1 MDRSLAKRRRTKK
14 VVGKKAIPKK
24 AQPKRCEDR
33 TGMQNESKDD
43 RVYLVEWVGL
53 EHREKRRLDWGQPA
67 CRCVSQHSQ
76 AQSSKLLPSASPSAP
91 LLKESPNHKT
101 QGASQ
106 ILAQCTQEPLI
117 SSSELNTIN
126 KRSKDGDLQL
136 TQQESPM
143 RVQAVKIARTHRVE
157 FLLLSTV
164 TWKTTGHESSSTGFL
179 SPLIIPRPFF

>member
-1 MDRSLAKRRRTKK
+1 MGRPEAQREDDIRR
-14 VVGKKAIPKK
+14 
-24 AQPKRCEDR
+24 ED
-33 TGMQNESKDD
+33 E
-43 RVYLVEWVGL
+43 
-53 EHREKRRLDWGQPA
+53 RRLEWGQSA

-76 AQSSKLLPSASPSAP
+76 ANSYLLPPHQLPYSKNPR
-91 LLKESPNHKT
+91 PNHKT

-106 ILAQCTQEPLI
+106 INLKCTQEPLI

-143 RVQAVKIARTHRVE
+143 RVQTVKIARIHRVE

-179 SPLIIPRPFF
+179 SLLIIPRLFF